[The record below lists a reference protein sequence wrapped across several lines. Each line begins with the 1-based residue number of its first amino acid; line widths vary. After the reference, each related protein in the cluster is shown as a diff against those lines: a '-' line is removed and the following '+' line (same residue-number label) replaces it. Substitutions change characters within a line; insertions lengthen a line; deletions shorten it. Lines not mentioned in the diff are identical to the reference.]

1 MIISGVCDL
10 VLKLFIFHLTEIGSE
25 FLKSSSVSQHYIYVL
40 HIYIYTHTHSEP
52 TAKFRQFMLRK

>member
-40 HIYIYTHTHSEP
+40 HIYIYTHTH
-52 TAKFRQFMLRK
+52 TLRTNC